1 MPFRK
6 IASLVSFFT
15 VLLSLPLLA
24 PLVSAAELKPFRA
37 VYEARYGAF
46 EVTATRSLS
55 GSADNWRLDFQAD
68 SFFADINEFSR
79 FQNRDG
85 QLSPLHYEYRRSGL
99 GRRRHTA
106 LNFEQADKRVV
117 NLTNTKRTLEN
128 APEKTQ
134 DKISY
139 QLQLAL
145 DVAAGKQD
153 LHYLVADGR
162 KIREYRF
169 TVAGT
174 EKLQTPL
181 GEVETI
187 KVQRVREDDGRET
200 NIWFAPAWNYALVK
214 LQQNEDDETY
224 QIALTELT
232 IDGKSISA
240 R

>member
-1 MPFRK
+1 MPIR
-6 IASLVSFFT
+6 SLLTLVSIFAT
-15 VLLSLPLLA
+15 LLLA
-24 PLVSAAELKPFRA
+24 PIVSASDLKPFRA

-68 SFFADINEFSR
+68 SFFADINEYSR
-79 FQNRDG
+79 FLSQDG

-99 GRRRHTA
+99 GRNRHTS
-106 LNFEQADKRVV
+106 LNFERGENRVV
-117 NLTNTKRTLEN
+117 NLTNADRTLEN

-145 DVAAGKQD
+145 DVAAGRQD
-153 LHYLVADGR
+153 LHYVVADG
-162 KIREYRF
+162 KKFREYRF
-169 TVAGT
+169 TVAGKET
-174 EKLQTPL
+174 LQTPL
-181 GEVETI
+181 GEVETV
-187 KVQRVREDDGRET
+187 KVQRVREDDDRET

-214 LQQNEDDETY
+214 LQQNEDGETY
-224 QIALTELT
+224 QIALTELI
-232 IDGKSISA
+232 IDGKSINA

>member
-1 MPFRK
+1 M
-6 IASLVSFFT
+6 ASASD
-15 VLLSLPLLA
+15 
-24 PLVSAAELKPFRA
+24 LKPFRA

-68 SFFADINEFSR
+68 SFFADINEYSR
-79 FQNRDG
+79 FLSRDG

-99 GRRRHTA
+99 GRNRHTS
-106 LNFEQADKRVV
+106 LNFEHGENRVV
-117 NLTNTKRTLEN
+117 NLTNADRTLEN

-145 DVAAGKQD
+145 DVAAGRQD
-153 LHYLVADGR
+153 LHYVVADG
-162 KIREYRF
+162 KKFREYRF
-169 TVAGT
+169 TVTGKET
-174 EKLQTPL
+174 LQTPL
-181 GEVETI
+181 GEVETV
-187 KVQRVREDDGRET
+187 KVQRVREDDDRET

-214 LQQNEDDETY
+214 LQQNEDGETY
-224 QIALTELT
+224 QIALTELI
-232 IDGKSISA
+232 IDGKTINA